1 MAAPEKGAGEP
12 PVTLAYSVDSDDL
25 FMFYALLEGK
35 IETGG
40 IRFEHRRHDTLALN
54 ELAAAAKIDITAVSI
69 HAYAEIARDY
79 LLLPHGGSIG
89 VNYGPLVLSPQP
101 LTPAELA
108 GKRISVPGFSTTA
121 YLVFKLICPDFEPVV
136 IPITPFNRTFEA
148 LGNGEVEAAVVIHEG
163 NLTYRERGLHKVLD
177 LGEWWWQE
185 TGLPL
190 PLGGN
195 VIRKGLGRERIARI
209 SELLRRSI
217 AYALEHRD
225 EVIDYL
231 LARESRDDPALKE
244 RALLD
249 RYLSLYANR
258 DTLEYPA
265 AARQG
270 IDELFRRGLA
280 AGIIKQPVT
289 VEFAP

>member
-1 MAAPEKGAGEP
+1 
-12 PVTLAYSVDSDDL
+12 
-25 FMFYALLEGK
+25 MFYALLEGK
-35 IETGG
+35 IDTGG
-40 IRFEHRRHDTLALN
+40 ILFEHQRCDTLALN
-54 ELAAAAKIDITAVSI
+54 ELAANNAIDITAVSI
-69 HAYAEIARDY
+69 HAYAALAERY

-89 VNYGPLVLSPQP
+89 VNYGPLVLSREP
-101 LTPAELA
+101 LDTAGLA
-108 GKRISVPGFSTTA
+108 GKRISIPGLSTTA

-136 IPITPFNRTFEA
+136 IPITPFARTFTA
-148 LGNGEVEAAVVIHEG
+148 LRKGEVEAAVVIHEG
-163 NLTYRERGLHKVLD
+163 NLTWRERGFYKVLD
-177 LGEWWWQE
+177 LGQWWWRE

-195 VIRKGLGRERIARI
+195 VIRKALGKERIARV
-209 SELLRRSI
+209 SGLLRRSI

-231 LARESRDDPALKE
+231 LARETRPDPTLKN

-258 DTLEYPA
+258 DTLEYPP
-265 AARQG
+265 AARRG
-270 IDELFRRGLA
+270 IDELFRRGVA
-280 AGIIKQPVT
+280 AGIIPEPVT

>member
-1 MAAPEKGAGEP
+1 MAVER

-35 IETGG
+35 IDTGG
-40 IRFEHRRHDTLALN
+40 IVFEHRRCDTLALN
-54 ELAAAAKIDITAVSI
+54 ELAAADEIDITAVSI
-69 HAYAEIARDY
+69 HAYAGIAERY

-89 VNYGPLVLSPQP
+89 VNYGPLVLSRTP
-101 LTPAELA
+101 LATSELA

-136 IPITPFNRTFEA
+136 IPITPFERTFET
-148 LGNGEVEAAVVIHEG
+148 LQRGEVEAAVVIHEG
-163 NLTYRERGLHKVLD
+163 NLTFRERGFHKILD
-177 LGEWWWQE
+177 LGEWWWNE

-195 VIRKGLGRERIARI
+195 VIRKDLGEARIARV
-209 SELLRRSI
+209 SALLRQSI

-231 LARESRDDPALKE
+231 LARETRSDPAL
-244 RALLD
+244 RNRDLLD

-258 DTLEYPA
+258 DTLEYPE
-265 AARQG
+265 AARRG
-270 IDELFRRGLA
+270 IDELFRRGHA
-280 AGIIKQPVT
+280 AGIIEKPVQ